1 MEEVSDTAR
10 RPAIALRL
18 IFGSLAATA
27 GLLLLGAVLNSP
39 SASAADPAPDSPSLL
54 SGISS
59 AGTSLDGT
67 LSSVVDETTSA
78 VGAIVSP
85 VTAVLPAP
93 VSTVLSSV
101 TPAVDSV
108 AQSGVVS
115 QIVSPVAGTVDDVIG
130 AIPGVNNLLGSNPV
144 SSITDPTTGLA
155 DGAIGFLV
163 GTVAGVIGP
172 ATGYQPNGSD
182 GSIGGTLPGGWQNVS
197 EPWNALNVAELTT
210 SATAFGS
217 HATVAGFASVAGVMA
232 LGSPVSP
239 RGELDL
245 PSGPPF
251 AVSPP
256 GTSGASSGPGSGPGG
271 TSSSADAASASNIS
285 GPAAGTGGTSEND
298 VLPSSPA
305 SNHDSSP
312 D

>member
-27 GLLLLGAVLNSP
+27 GLLLLGAVLNSS
-39 SASAADPAPDSPSLL
+39 SASAAEPAPDSPSLL

-59 AGTSLDGT
+59 AVTSLDGT
-67 LSSVVDETTSA
+67 PVVDETTSA

-85 VTAVLPAP
+85 VTAVLPTP

-101 TPAVDSV
+101 APAVASV
-108 AQSGVVS
+108 AQSGGVS
-115 QIVSPVAGTVDDVIG
+115 QIVSPVAGTVDGVIG
-130 AIPGVNNLLGSNPV
+130 VIPGVNNLLGNNSV
-144 SSITDPTTGLA
+144 SSITDPATGLV
-155 DGAIGFLV
+155 DGAIGSLV
-163 GTVAGVIGP
+163 GTVAGVIDP

-182 GSIGGTLPGGWQNVS
+182 GPIDGTLPGGWQNVS

-210 SATAFGS
+210 SGTAFGS
-217 HATVAGFASVAGVMA
+217 HATVASFASVAGVMA

-239 RGELDL
+239 RGEPDS

-256 GTSGASSGPGSGPGG
+256 GTSAASSGPGSGPGG
-271 TSSSADAASASNIS
+271 ISSSADTASASNIS
-285 GPAAGTGGTSEND
+285 GPAAGTGRASGDD

-305 SNHDSSP
+305 SDHDSSP